1 MKTKSV
7 LKKHYPFFCDVLLLF
22 ALTLV
27 IFCGAAILQFYP
39 YSFPHDDYY
48 TQILF
53 FFSGIGLFT
62 GVLLLG
68 IGTLQD
74 WNIRYE

>member
-1 MKTKSV
+1 MKKESL
-7 LKKHYPFFCDVLLLF
+7 LKKHYPFLCDVLLLL

-27 IFCGAAILQFYP
+27 IFCGAAILNFYP
-39 YSFPHDDYY
+39 YSFNINDIY
-48 TQILF
+48 TQLLF
-53 FFSGIGLFT
+53 FFSGIGLFI
-62 GVLLLG
+62 GILLLG